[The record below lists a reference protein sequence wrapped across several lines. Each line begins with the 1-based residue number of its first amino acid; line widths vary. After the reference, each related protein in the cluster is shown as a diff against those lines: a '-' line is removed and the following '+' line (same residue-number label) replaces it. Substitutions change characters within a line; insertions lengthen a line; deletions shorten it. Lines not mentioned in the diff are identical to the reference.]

1 MKSLIRSLLVDLNSS
16 LQDNVLVSDY
26 GQPQIC
32 DFGISRIIS
41 ASASLKSTTDVRGST
56 RWMAPEFCREG
67 DPVTDHSKMT
77 DVLSFGA
84 TIYVSLQFHTEYTSA
99 D

>member
-1 MKSLIRSLLVDLNSS
+1 MNSLIRSLLVDLNSS

-56 RWMAPEFCREG
+56 RWMAPEFFREG
-67 DPVTDHSKMT
+67 DPDTDHSKMT
-77 DVLSFGA
+77 DVWSFGA
-84 TIYVSLQFHTEYTSA
+84 TIYVSIKFHIEYARA